1 MDSNHSSYSYTSMN
15 QSIDETYIST
25 TEESGWTSYFEDFMV
40 AQQQDHHHNHSLT
53 QDQHYNQDHYFNQDH
68 YHHQPQQQ
76 EQQHDRPE
84 LSDAA
89 SHVEWN
95 NIANSRSGVG
105 PKFTKKLNLFK
116 KKSRRTREVLYD
128 DSLEDTASS
137 PVNSPKVGS
146 QHMGFNQV
154 KVDDI
159 MENSLEK
166 GDGFDDHLQ
175 LQKIED
181 QSRPIMRFE
190 ENNNGDTDL
199 RKRGLCLV
207 PLSMFVNYI

>member
-1 MDSNHSSYSYTSMN
+1 MESNHSSYAYTSMN
-15 QSIDETYIST
+15 KSMDESDTAT
-25 TEESGWTSYFEDFMV
+25 TEESGWTAYFEDFMV
-40 AQQQDHHHNHSLT
+40 AQQQDHHNNHSVT
-53 QDQHYNQDHYFNQDH
+53 EHDY
-68 YHHQPQQQ
+68 YHHQQQQ
-76 EQQHDRPE
+76 YQHQHQHRDHQQQQQDHDGPL
-84 LSDAA
+84 LSDVA

-95 NIANSRSGVG
+95 TIDNSMSGVA

-116 KKSRRTREVLYD
+116 KTSRRTREILYD

-146 QHMGFNQV
+146 QHMGFNQI

-159 MENSLEK
+159 IENSLGK
-166 GDGFDDHLQ
+166 RGAF
-175 LQKIED
+175 ED
-181 QSRPIMRFE
+181 QNMERGFE
-190 ENNNGDTDL
+190 EHNNGSTDL